1 MFNQI
6 FNAMFFIV
14 MFFIVMS
21 ALSVLFI
28 DLLVAKQYEDIDH
41 DVTSQTMLFAFPIV
55 VVVMTI
61 IATIVTQDLST
72 IVSASISMSVVYFFI
87 AEIMAIVLD

>member
-14 MFFIVMS
+14 MSSLF
-21 ALSVLFI
+21 VLFI
-28 DLLVAKQYEDIDH
+28 DLLVAKQYEDIDY

-55 VVVMTI
+55 VVIMTI
-61 IATIVTQDLST
+61 IATIVTQNVST
-72 IVSASISMSVVYFFI
+72 IMYASLAMSIVYFFI
-87 AEIMAIVLD
+87 SEIMVIVLD

>member
-14 MFFIVMS
+14 MS
-21 ALSVLFI
+21 SLCVLLT

-41 DVTSQTMLFAFPIV
+41 DVASQT
-55 VVVMTI
+55 
-61 IATIVTQDLST
+61 Q
-72 IVSASISMSVVYFFI
+72 
-87 AEIMAIVLD
+87 

>member
-14 MFFIVMS
+14 MSSLF
-21 ALSVLFI
+21 VLFI
-28 DLLVAKQYEDIDH
+28 DLLVAKQYEDIDY

-55 VVVMTI
+55 VVIMTI
-61 IATIVTQDLST
+61 IATIVTQNVST
-72 IVSASISMSVVYFFI
+72 IMYASLAMSIVYFFI
-87 AEIMAIVLD
+87 SEIIAIVLD